1 MALDLDFVRAQFPGL
16 AGDWVAFDNA
26 GGSQILAGVV
36 ERISAYLLESNVQ
49 HGASYAKSEQA
60 GARLGEAERRIATLI
75 NARRPEEVVL
85 GPSTTMLLHLLAE
98 AVAPR
103 FAPGDEIVVTN
114 CDHEAN
120 IGPWLRLR
128 ARGVE
133 VRSWAVDPETLELE
147 LEALDRL
154 MTPRTRLVCLTHA
167 SNVLGTINRVAEI
180 AAFVHARGAKLC
192 VDAVA
197 YAPHRIVDV
206 QAWDVDYYVFSFYKI
221 YGPHHA
227 VLYGHYDDLR
237 ALDSLNHFFIGRDA
251 VPYKFQPGNVNYE
264 LAYGCIGIVDYL
276 EELGTRAGA
285 GGGSRARLQSAFE
298 AIATHEEEL
307 AARLLDYLRGKNRV
321 RIIGHSQADRAIRVP
336 TVSFVVNERDS
347 AAIVRHVDR
356 YGIGIR
362 YGDFYAR
369 RLIEDLDLGAQNGV
383 VRVSMVHYNTLSEV
397 DRLIHHLDE
406 VL

>member
-1 MALDLDFVRAQFPGL
+1 MPLDLDYVRAQFPGL

-36 ERISAYLLESNVQ
+36 ERINDFLLHSNVQ
-49 HGASYAKSEQA
+49 TGASYERSELA
-60 GARLGEAERRIATLI
+60 GARVREAQSRIATLI
-75 NARRPEEVVL
+75 NARRPEEVIM

-98 AVAPR
+98 AMAPR
-103 FAPGDEIVVTN
+103 FAAGDEIVVTN

-120 IGPWLRLR
+120 IGPWMGLRT
-128 ARGVE
+128 RGVA
-133 VRSWAVDPETLELE
+133 VRSWEVDPDSLELE

-167 SNVLGTINRVAEI
+167 SNILGTINRAAEI

-206 QAWDVDYYVFSFYKI
+206 QAWDVDYYVLSFYKV

-227 VLYGHYDDLR
+227 VLYGRYDDLC
-237 ALDSLNHFFIGRDA
+237 ALDSLNHFFIAADD
-251 VPYKFQPGNVNYE
+251 VPYKFQPGNLNYE

-276 EELGTRAGA
+276 EELGRRAGA
-285 GGGSRARLQSAFE
+285 GEGARARLQAGFE
-298 AIATHEEEL
+298 AIAAHEEAL

-321 RIIGHSQADRAIRVP
+321 RIIGRSQADRAIRVP
-336 TVSFVVNERDS
+336 TVSFVVDGHDS
-347 AAIVRHVDR
+347 AAIVRHTDR
-356 YGIGIR
+356 FGIGIR

-369 RLIEDLDLGAQNGV
+369 RLIEDLGLSAQNGV
-383 VRVSMVHYNTLSEV
+383 VRVSMVHYNTPGEV
-397 DRLIHHLDE
+397 GRLIQHLDE